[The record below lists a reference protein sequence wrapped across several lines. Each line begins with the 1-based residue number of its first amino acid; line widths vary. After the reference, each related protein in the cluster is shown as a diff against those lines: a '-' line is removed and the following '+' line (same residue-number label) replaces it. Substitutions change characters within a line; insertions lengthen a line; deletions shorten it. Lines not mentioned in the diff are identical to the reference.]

1 MLSALYFLISSVV
14 HVVVEILFC
23 LLLPKDHILFYVAL
37 SFEIGLLSGFVLLP
51 FYLRSR
57 SRLLKFGF
65 SRFSFVPVFSVLKAS
80 LSFLLFF
87 GLQFAMNF
95 ILIKVATSAF
105 RSEAE
110 MNTYAITSNLVFVL
124 DLFVT
129 SLIQMIPATV
139 SSLYG
144 EKDYSGVRFIVK
156 KVLLL
161 SLVSSS
167 ILWIA
172 TLSYPKLFLYIFG
185 MGATAVSSDY
195 DLVIRF
201 YSIAILLY
209 MANRFIQ
216 TYYPCISSNLP
227 SLINTIL
234 EKGALGIPLGVSL
247 MLSYSVL
254 GYSLG
259 STLSE
264 ALALMI
270 TAVFLLF
277 YRKKKQASSLLLPKG
292 DPNRP
297 RYEWTVSSVN
307 EVEEASAFVKEK
319 VLEAGGRKGQL
330 RIWLW
335 ERKSF
340 YSMISSMAIPRTGKT
355 GASTLPFRRKEVP
368 SSSPLKT
375 TESLS
380 ILSPTGKKRAL
391 KPSSMACP
399 CSRKW
404 LRDWIMPVSST

>member
-1 MLSALYFLISSVV
+1 
-14 HVVVEILFC
+14 
-23 LLLPKDHILFYVAL
+23 LLPKDHILFYVAL

-87 GLQFAMNF
+87 GLQFARNF

-297 RYEWTVSSVN
+297 RYEWTVSFVN

-319 VLEAGGRKGQL
+319 VLEAGGQERTATYLALGAEELLFNDFQYGYPKNRKDWGVDLALSKEGSSFLLSLKDDGIPFDPIAHREEEGPQAL
-330 RIWLW
+330 FHGLPLLKKVASRLDYTRIINLN
-335 ERKSF
+335 ETV
-340 YSMISSMAIPRTGKT
+340 MEMDEA
-355 GASTLPFRRKEVP
+355 
-368 SSSPLKT
+368 
-375 TESLS
+375 
-380 ILSPTGKKRAL
+380 
-391 KPSSMACP
+391 
-399 CSRKW
+399 
-404 LRDWIMPVSST
+404 